1 MLDRYL
7 AVKTAVNVTIVELQ
21 LHFIPLTL
29 QECTELDHIRNLL
42 KPFSVVTSEMSAEL
56 YVHASKVC

>member
-21 LHFIPLTL
+21 LHFIPLTP
-29 QECTELDHIRNLL
+29 QECTQLDHIRYLL
-42 KPFSVVTSEMSAEL
+42 KPFSVVTSEMSAEF